1 MSNEKI
7 EFNDADIDQQAS
19 TKPITPV
26 TPDAH
31 IDLSPGAI
39 LLDRYK
45 VIGLLGRGGMGS
57 VYSVEHLNLQKSYAM
72 KFLHK
77 HQANDAAWRRF
88 ETEARAANKLDH
100 PNLVKVHDSGL
111 LTDGQPYFI
120 MDLVEGESLAEIL
133 KTSGRLP
140 LDRAL
145 KIFIQVGFALSYA
158 HSNGVIHRDIKPSN
172 IMISSAESGDAQG
185 VLVKVVDFGIAKLTG
200 KDEFN
205 QQTLTKTGEIF
216 GSPLYM
222 SPEQCLG
229 TSIDQRCD
237 LYSLGCVIFEALTGA
252 PPLVGESAL
261 ATMMK
266 HQSEAPLSL
275 REASMGIEF
284 PEKMETIVMQLLAK
298 APEQRYQSAQHLTA
312 DLIGLDS
319 GQASMFEALPM
330 RKPEF
335 AQEQNYNSYL
345 LLIGALCVFVGG
357 CYTGAVMPRLP
368 ETETKPT
375 KLTPSG
381 ILDAVDPLK
390 AVPKVEAKEKTADK
404 AQIEKL
410 VHEKGFFS
418 KPGTEPEERIFQ
430 FPDFAIGNIVFSKRN
445 MPPAQGLMRFRNFTG
460 LVFAPSEQFQKH
472 PRLFQK
478 FRSDDIASL
487 DFQSRAHFMNLS
499 EKDVT
504 AANTALYAIS
514 HLKTVHTVDLGDT
527 VLTTD
532 GLLQLNGLP
541 NLRKLLL
548 TRINLSGTDIVKLNF
563 LERLTLLKLVRV
575 KNVKS
580 VVDRLRRSK
589 HLVNLC
595 LSGCD
600 IEPEDLKKIGEIK
613 QLKTIELADNE
624 KLTDDSIA
632 FLPSQLT
639 TVDLRNCSLTSKC
652 SKHLLR
658 LKQLSY
664 VALSGKG
671 WSEVDMAILKS
682 HIPKATFFDG
692 KIEI

>member
-19 TKPITPV
+19 TRAL
-26 TPDAH
+26 TPDGY
-31 IDLSPGAI
+31 IDLSPGSI

-45 VIGLLGRGGMGS
+45 VVGLLGRGGMGS
-57 VYSVEHLNLQKSYAM
+57 VYRVEHLHLQKSYAL

-120 MDLVEGESLAEIL
+120 MDLVEGESLSEVL
-133 KTSGRLP
+133 KNSGRLP

-158 HSNGVIHRDIKPSN
+158 HANGVIHRDIKPSN
-172 IMISSAESGDAQG
+172 IMISSTDAGDAQG

-200 KDEFN
+200 KDEFS

-229 TSIDQRCD
+229 IAIDQRCD

-252 PPLVGESAL
+252 PPLVGENAL

-275 REASMGIEF
+275 KEASMGIEF
-284 PEKMETIVMQLLAK
+284 PGKMEAIVSQLLAK
-298 APEQRYQSAQHLTA
+298 DPEQRYQSAQHLTA

-330 RKPEF
+330 RKLEVV
-335 AQEQNYNSYL
+335 QEQNYNTYL
-345 LLIGALCVFVGG
+345 VLIGALCIFVLG
-357 CYTGAVMPRLP
+357 CYTGVVMPRLH
-368 ETETKPT
+368 ETEKNKPAE
-375 KLTPSG
+375 LTPS
-381 ILDAVDPLK
+381 IISDEVDPQK
-390 AVPKVEAKEKTADK
+390 VVPKVEAKEREVEK
-404 AQIEKL
+404 AQIESL
-410 VHEKGFFS
+410 VQVKGYFS
-418 KPGTEPEERIFQ
+418 RSGNAPEERIFQ
-430 FPDFAIGNIVFSKRN
+430 FPDFPIGNIVFSKRN
-445 MPPAQGLMRFRNFTG
+445 MPPAKGLMRFRNFTG

-472 PRLFQK
+472 PKLFQK

-487 DFQSRAHFMNLS
+487 DFQSRAHFMNLGD
-499 EKDVT
+499 KDMT
-504 AANTALYAIS
+504 AANSALYAIS
-514 HLKTVHTVDLGDT
+514 HLKTLHTVDLGDT
-527 VLTTD
+527 VLKPEA
-532 GLLQLNGLP
+532 LLQLNDLP

-548 TRINLSGTDIVKLNF
+548 TRINLSGPDINKLNF

-575 KNVKS
+575 KNVKP
-580 VVDRLRRSK
+580 VVERLRRSK

-600 IEPEDLKKIGEIK
+600 IEPTELKKIGEIK
-613 QLKTIELADNE
+613 QLKTLELEDNT
-624 KLTDDSIA
+624 KLTDESIA
-632 FLPSQLT
+632 FLPSQLN

-652 SKHLLR
+652 SKYLLR
-658 LKQLSY
+658 LKQLNY
-664 VALSGKG
+664 VALSHKG

-682 HIPKATFFDG
+682 HIPKAAFFDG